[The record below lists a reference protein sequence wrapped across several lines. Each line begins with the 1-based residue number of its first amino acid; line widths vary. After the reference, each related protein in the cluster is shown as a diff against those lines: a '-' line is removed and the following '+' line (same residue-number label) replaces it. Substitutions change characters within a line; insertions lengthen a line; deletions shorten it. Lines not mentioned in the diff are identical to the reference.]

1 MAASCGVGLFLM
13 WFDGRRSFNGQIALL
28 YLVLHDGAKG
38 LLESLREPYVAE
50 LQITSLVVSAAG
62 LIVLIAIMRWRRKQA
77 AAT

>member
-1 MAASCGVGLFLM
+1 
-13 WFDGRRSFNGQIALL
+13 
-28 YLVLHDGAKG
+28 
-38 LLESLREPYVAE
+38 LREPYVAE